1 MHIEAKKGTKHHTDV
16 ILADSGK
23 KLEIMKRHQ
32 LQFQMYLSECL
43 LELFLQKVSLD
54 MLLT

>member
-23 KLEIMKRHQ
+23 KTRNYEKA
-32 LQFQMYLSECL
+32 STA
-43 LELFLQKVSLD
+43 VSNVPF
-54 MLLT
+54 